1 MNSIITVISNIL
13 AIYRR
18 ELQSYFAS
26 PLAYGIATI
35 FWLLAGFLLV
45 VLVFSPDGIL
55 AQSAFA
61 DQAGLQTAPL
71 DIPYEFT
78 QIYLGLLGSLS
89 MFVLPALSMGLYTEE
104 RKQGTLELLATSPIT
119 NWVVALGKLLG
130 VVTFFIT
137 MVLPLLILESLIV
150 NASDPPF
157 DLKFLFLGHCGLI
170 LMAAGI
176 LSLGMFI
183 SSLTESTV
191 LAAILTFA
199 LVLVLFVIEGVAS
212 GLQGPL
218 GEAISHLSLLK
229 HYNNFTQGVLDI
241 SGLILFLSY
250 VVLGL
255 FLTAQS
261 IEAFRFQRNWIQLC
275 ALIV

>member
-1 MNSIITVISNIL
+1 MNSIVTVISNIL

-26 PLAYGIATI
+26 PLAYAIATI

-45 VLVFSPDGIL
+45 ILVFGPQGLL

-61 DQAGLQTAPL
+61 DQAGLQSAPL
-71 DIPYEFT
+71 DLPYEFT
-78 QIYLGLLGSLS
+78 QFYLGLLGSLA
-89 MFVLPALSMGLYTEE
+89 MFVLPALSMGLYTDE

-119 NWVVALGKLLG
+119 NWAVALGKLLG

-137 MVLPLLILESLIV
+137 MILPLLVLESFV
-150 NASDPPF
+150 VGSSDPPF
-157 DLKFLFLGHCGLI
+157 DLRLLFLGHLGLI
-170 LMAAGI
+170 LMAAGV

-199 LVLVLFVIEGVAS
+199 LVLVLFVLEGVAG
-212 GLQGPL
+212 GLPGPA
-218 GEAISHLSLLK
+218 GDAVSHLSLLK
-229 HYNNFTQGVLDI
+229 HYNDFTQGVFDFG
-241 SGLILFLSY
+241 GLVLFLSY
-250 VVLGL
+250 TILGL

-261 IEAFRFQRNWIQLC
+261 IEAFRFQRN
-275 ALIV
+275 

>member
-1 MNSIITVISNIL
+1 MNNIITVISNVL

-45 VLVFSPDGIL
+45 ILVFSPQGIL

-61 DQAGLQTAPL
+61 DQAGLQTAPV

-89 MFVLPALSMGLYTEE
+89 MFILPALSMGLYTEE

-119 NWVVALGKLLG
+119 NWAVALGKLLG
-130 VVTFFIT
+130 VVTFFCT
-137 MVLPLLILESLIV
+137 MVLPLLILEALIV
-150 NASDPPF
+150 GSSDPPF
-157 DLKFLFLGHCGLI
+157 ALQLLFLGHGGLI
-170 LMAAGI
+170 LMAAGV

-212 GLQGPL
+212 GVPGPI
-218 GEAISHLSLLK
+218 GNAIGHLSLLK
-229 HYNNFTQGVLDI
+229 HYNDFTQGVFDI
-241 SGLILFLSY
+241 GGLILFISY
-250 VVLGL
+250 AVLGL

-261 IEAFRFQRNWIQLC
+261 IEAFRFQRN
-275 ALIV
+275 

>member
-1 MNSIITVISNIL
+1 MNSIITIISNIL

-45 VLVFSPDGIL
+45 IIVFGPQGIL
-55 AQSAFA
+55 AQTAFA
-61 DQAGLQTAPL
+61 DQAGLQTSPIDL
-71 DIPYEFT
+71 PYEFT
-78 QIYLGLLGSLS
+78 QLYLGLLGSLA
-89 MFVLPALSMGLYTEE
+89 MFILPALSMGLYTEE
-104 RKQGTLELLATSPIT
+104 RKQGTLELLATSPVT
-119 NWVVALGKLLG
+119 NWAVALGKLLG
-130 VVTFFIT
+130 VVTFFFT
-137 MVLPLLILESLIV
+137 MVLPLLVLEALIV
-150 NASDPPF
+150 GASDPPF
-157 DLKFLFLGHCGLI
+157 DMQLLFLGHGGLI
-170 LMAAGI
+170 LLAAGV

-199 LVLVLFVIEGVAS
+199 LVLVLFVIEGVAN
-212 GLQGPL
+212 GLPGPL

-229 HYNNFTQGVLDI
+229 HYNDFIQGVFDI
-241 SGLILFLSY
+241 SGLVLFLSY
-250 VVLGL
+250 SLLGL

-261 IEAFRFQRNWIQLC
+261 IEAFRFQRN
-275 ALIV
+275 